1 VLREPLD
8 HGTDGNWGY
17 QLLVQLRFHGTGS
30 PFMTQTIDP
39 AKLKAAAEH
48 LKRVLERYPDSAE
61 VKGLLRALS
70 PLIER
75 AKARRVREPFEEE
88 LVPCGR
94 SFAEGMYT
102 QYGNPSV
109 DDAYY
114 AFAAELRG
122 GRSPEEDQL
131 IADTQAIID
140 ARNAHE

>member
-1 VLREPLD
+1 
-8 HGTDGNWGY
+8 
-17 QLLVQLRFHGTGS
+17 
-30 PFMTQTIDP
+30 MTKTIDL
-39 AKLKAAAEH
+39 AKLKATAEH
-48 LKRVLERYPDSAE
+48 LERVLERYPDSTE

-70 PLIER
+70 PLIEQ
-75 AKARRVREPFEEE
+75 AKAGMVRVPFEEA
-88 LVPCGR
+88 LIPCGR

-102 QYGNPSV
+102 QYGSPSV

-122 GRSPEEDQL
+122 GRSPEEEQL

>member
-1 VLREPLD
+1 
-8 HGTDGNWGY
+8 
-17 QLLVQLRFHGTGS
+17 
-30 PFMTQTIDP
+30 MTQKIDP

-48 LKRVLERYPDSAE
+48 LERVLERCPDSAG
-61 VKGLLRALS
+61 VKGLLRTLS
-70 PLIER
+70 PLIEQ
-75 AKARRVREPFEEE
+75 AKEGRVKRPFDEA
-88 LVPCGR
+88 VIPCGR

-114 AFAAELRG
+114 AYAAELRG
-122 GRSPEEDQL
+122 GRSPQEEQL